1 METSQGV
8 KIVLIQRAEAGVRKL
23 LESLQSIEEGDLKAV
38 ERACAGNDLCGWA
51 RVDGE
56 YLE

>member
-8 KIVLIQRAEAGVRKL
+8 KTGLIQQAEAGVRKL
-23 LESLQSIEEGDLKAV
+23 LESLQTMEEGDLKGL

-51 RVDGE
+51 WVDGE